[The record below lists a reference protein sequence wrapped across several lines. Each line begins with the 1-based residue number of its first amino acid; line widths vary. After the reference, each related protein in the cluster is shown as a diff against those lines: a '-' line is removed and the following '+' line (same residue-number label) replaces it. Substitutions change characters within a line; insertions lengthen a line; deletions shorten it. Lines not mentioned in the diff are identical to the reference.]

1 MAVINKG
8 ALAGLY
14 VVISWLHS
22 FLELGCACVRVCG
35 LIYDASQ

>member
-14 VVISWLHS
+14 VIISSCCTPFWNLDV
-22 FLELGCACVRVCG
+22 CVRVCG